1 MFSVVT
7 YIVYCVMWSVV
18 SIVTYIHVAECYVM
32 SGCDFVTMY
41 VCIIFCEVFISTH
54 FEFPYFSSKILTF
67 PSPLAQ
73 YKNIQPPI
81 VVIGPVIHQK
91 SMLVSVST
99 VPCQVVTRVS
109 CYLVTTVTVARADD
123 RGGPAPPHHP
133 LIWTLLLPTNCW

>member
-1 MFSVVT
+1 
-7 YIVYCVMWSVV
+7 MWSVV

-73 YKNIQPPI
+73 YKNIQPPM

-91 SMLVSVST
+91 GMLVSVFS
-99 VPCQVVTRVS
+99 VHCAMPGCDS
-109 CYLVTTVTVARADD
+109 CVMLSCDHCDCGEGR
-123 RGGPAPPHHP
+123 
-133 LIWTLLLPTNCW
+133 